1 MNLSLFRFRHW
12 HQCVIFNYMFN
23 QKTKNNRGFTSTP
36 NFFKKVDLVSGFTLV
51 ETMVAV
57 LILSL
62 VIISLMSVVASSLF
76 ASRYARDE
84 IIANYLLQEA
94 IDYVRNDRD
103 TTIFLNTSVGSDVSW
118 PAFTDKYSACGVENQ
133 GCYIDIFTSLKDPNS
148 NDNIKQCPGNSPP
161 DDTTCPKFSFDPNSE
176 SSFYNYGGNGSE
188 SNFSRK
194 IVFTINPLNPDEAIV
209 KVTVYWINGDLSK
222 SRSLQTSLTR
232 WQL

>member
-1 MNLSLFRFRHW
+1 
-12 HQCVIFNYMFN
+12 MFN
-23 QKTKNNRGFTSTP
+23 KRTKNNI
-36 NFFKKVDLVSGFTLV
+36 GFTLV

-57 LILSL
+57 FILSL

-94 IDYVRNDRD
+94 VDYIRNDRD
-103 TTIFLNTSVGSDVSW
+103 TTIFLNTSVETEVSW
-118 PAFTDKYSACGVENQ
+118 TTFVDKYSACGVENQ
-133 GCYIDIFTSLKDPNS
+133 GCYIDIFKSLEDTTSP
-148 NDNIKQCPGNSPP
+148 DNIKQCSYNPGPE
-161 DDTTCPKFSFDPNSE
+161 DTTCPKFFFDSNSD
-176 SSFYNYGGNGSE
+176 SSFYNYGGGGGSE
-188 SNFSRK
+188 SNFIRK
-194 IVFTINPLNPDEAIV
+194 IVFTVNPINKNEVIV